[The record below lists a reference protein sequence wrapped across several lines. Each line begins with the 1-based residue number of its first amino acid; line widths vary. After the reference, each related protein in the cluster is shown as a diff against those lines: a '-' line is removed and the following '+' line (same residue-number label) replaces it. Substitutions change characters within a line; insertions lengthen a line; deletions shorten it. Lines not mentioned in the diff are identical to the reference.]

1 MFFGKFIIELS
12 QFSPFIFIFA
22 SINYDTIKVSEH
34 CMEEKNIYFEYLI
47 DSLSQRNNN
56 SFDGFTTLKLIKLL
70 FLVVGVSSTD
80 QNRGLTEVFDNFV
93 AMPYGPVE
101 SDIYNAIQK
110 NELNKYNITP
120 SQCKIK
126 NPNAIIR
133 LDNHQKKVIDDA
145 IDLLL
150 EKNPRI
156 LQCQPFEL
164 VDITHKWSCWRI
176 CYDVALAN
184 NRHSINIPSR
194 MIQKSIKYYQ

>member
-70 FLVVGVSSTD
+70 FLVVGVSSTE
-80 QNRGLTEVFDNFV
+80 QNTGLTEIFNNFV

-110 NELNKYNITP
+110 NELNKYNITS

-126 NPNAIIR
+126 NPNATIR
-133 LDNHQKKVIDDA
+133 LDNNQKQTVDDA

-150 EKNPRI
+150 KKNPRI

-176 CYDVALAN
+176 CYDWALEN
-184 NRHSINIPSR
+184 CKKSIEIPSR
-194 MIQKSIKYYQ
+194 MIQNSVKYYQ

>member
-1 MFFGKFIIELS
+1 MFFCKFIIELS
-12 QFSPFIFIFA
+12 QFSFFIFIFA
-22 SINYDTIKVSEH
+22 PIIYDTIKVSEH
-34 CMEEKNIYFEYLI
+34 CMKEKNVYFEYLI

-126 NPNAIIR
+126 NPNATIR

>member
-1 MFFGKFIIELS
+1 
-12 QFSPFIFIFA
+12 
-22 SINYDTIKVSEH
+22 
-34 CMEEKNIYFEYLI
+34 MEEKKAYFEYLI
-47 DSLSQRNNN
+47 DSLIQRNNC

-70 FLVVGVSSTD
+70 FLVVGVSSTE
-80 QNRGLTEVFDNFV
+80 QERGLTTIFDKFV

-101 SDIYNAIQK
+101 SDIYNFIQ
-110 NELNKYNITP
+110 NNALTKYSITS

-126 NPNAIIR
+126 NVNTNTNLHDNQRQAI
-133 LDNHQKKVIDDA
+133 DNA

-176 CYDVALAN
+176 CYDWALEKK
-184 NRHSINIPSR
+184 SIGIPSR
-194 MIQKSIKYYQ
+194 MIQNSVKYYQ